1 MRALAFTLA
10 AAAVLALAAAPARA
24 RVDKADVSPAGMRGT
39 VSAKG
44 HTLLLITSPDPKCRY
59 CQGQSALFDELARNY
74 AGDLRMRRVQWS
86 PWHQWPPAQQFARP
100 VGGLPAWQVFQD
112 GRIVAEHVGAI
123 SDAAALAKFVEDAV
137 MGRAPVPAEPLPS
150 EAKAAAQPAAPTAA
164 STAAPRQQADA
175 PLSDADR
182 QALAVM
188 VRRDLARSAFQQCG
202 QANPN
207 DRSNYEG
214 ALLDYEARHKTAL
227 GRGTMLLLTRT
238 GPGSA
243 REMDTI
249 VEVETRR
256 LSSEAP
262 MRTPTPQACRQ
273 LAEAL
278 MR

>member
-1 MRALAFTLA
+1 MRMASFTLG
-10 AAAVLALAAAPARA
+10 AAVLLALGAAPALA

-39 VSAKG
+39 VTAKG

-59 CQGQSALFDELARNY
+59 CQGQAALFDELARNH

-86 PWHQWPPAQQFARP
+86 PWHKMPPAQQFARP
-100 VGGLPAWQVFQD
+100 VGGLPAWQVFRD
-112 GRIVAEHVGAI
+112 GRIVAEHLGAMN
-123 SDAAALAKFVEDAV
+123 DAAALAKFVDDAV
-137 MGRAPVPAEPLPS
+137 MGRAPVPAEPT
-150 EAKAAAQPAAPTAA
+150 PAAEAA
-164 STAAPRQQADA
+164 SAPATAGHARDTAPAADA
-175 PLSDADR
+175 SLSEPDR
-182 QALAVM
+182 QALAAM
-188 VRRDLARSAFQQCG
+188 ARRDLARAALQQCG

-214 ALLDYEARHKTAL
+214 ALLDYEARHKAAL
-227 GRGTMLLLTRT
+227 NRGTMLLLTRT

-243 REMDTI
+243 REMDPI
-249 VEVETRR
+249 VDAETRR

-262 MRTPTPQACRQ
+262 MRSPTPQACRQ

>member
-1 MRALAFTLA
+1 MRALAYTLGA
-10 AAAVLALAAAPARA
+10 AMVLALATAPARA
-24 RVDKADVSPAGMRGT
+24 RVDKADISPAGMRGT
-39 VSAKG
+39 VTAKG
-44 HTLLLITSPDPKCRY
+44 HTLLLITSPDPKCRH
-59 CQGQSALFDELARNY
+59 CQGQSALFDELARNH

-86 PWHQWPPAQQFARP
+86 PWHKWPPAQQFARP

-112 GRIVAEHVGAI
+112 GRIVAEHMGAI
-123 SDAAALAKFVEDAV
+123 SDAAALAKFVEEAV
-137 MGRAPVPAEPLPS
+137 MGRAPVPVDPS
-150 EAKAAAQPAAPTAA
+150 PEAAAAPAAPAVPVAA
-164 STAAPRQQADA
+164 RRQEADV

-182 QALAVM
+182 QALSIM
-188 VRRDLARSAFQQCG
+188 VRRDLARAALQQCG
-202 QANPN
+202 KANPN

-214 ALLDYEARHKTAL
+214 ALLDYEARHKAAL

-243 REMDTI
+243 REMDPI
-249 VEVETRR
+249 VEAETRR